1 MKRFY
6 HCPRCGTRLNPNV
19 KIILKAEIGDRRG
32 LLLLSPQPG
41 NYQIIA
47 SESLRP
53 VEGEMTDLFCPMCQV
68 NLVSEVDDHLAELA
82 YKTDQGGEGRVV
94 FSRVFGEHATYVLN
108 EESVR
113 SYGENAGA
121 YSASNFFG
129 EGGEE

>member
-6 HCPRCGTRLNPNV
+6 HCPHCGTRLNPNV
-19 KIILKAEIGDRRG
+19 KIIVRAEIGDRQG

-53 VEGEMTDLFCPMCQV
+53 VEGEVADLFCPVCQAD
-68 NLVSEVDDHLAELA
+68 LVSEVDDHLAELA
-82 YKTDQGGEGRVV
+82 YKTDQGGAGRVV
-94 FSRVFGEHATYVLN
+94 FSRVYGEHATYVLN
-108 EESVR
+108 EEQVR

-129 EGGEE
+129 EGGDQ

>member
-6 HCPRCGTRLNPNV
+6 HCPHCGTRLNPNV
-19 KIILKAEIGDRRG
+19 KIIVRAEIGDRQG

-53 VEGEMTDLFCPMCQV
+53 VEGEVADLFCPVCQAD
-68 NLVSEVDDHLAELA
+68 LVSEVDDHLAELA
-82 YKTDQGGEGRVV
+82 YKTDQGGAGRVV
-94 FSRVFGEHATYVLN
+94 FSRVYGEHATYVLN
-108 EESVR
+108 EEQVR

-129 EGGEE
+129 EGGDE

>member
-6 HCPRCGTRLNPNV
+6 HCPHCGTRLNPNV
-19 KIILKAEIGDRRG
+19 KIIVRAEIGDRQG

-53 VEGEMTDLFCPMCQV
+53 VEGEVAELFCPVCQAD
-68 NLVSEVDDHLAELA
+68 LVSDVDDHLAELA
-82 YKTDQGGEGRVV
+82 YKTDQGGAGRVV
-94 FSRVFGEHATYVLN
+94 FSRVYGEHATYVLN
-108 EESVR
+108 EEQVR

-129 EGGEE
+129 EGGDQ

>member
-1 MKRFY
+1 MKRYY
-6 HCPRCGTRLNPNV
+6 HCPHCGTRLNPNV
-19 KIILKAEIGDRRG
+19 KIIVKAVIGDRHG

-53 VEGEMTDLFCPMCQV
+53 VEGETADLFCPICQE
-68 NLVSEVDDHLAELA
+68 NLQSDVDTHLAELS
-82 YKTDQGGEGRVV
+82 YRTDQGGRGKVV
-94 FSRVFGEHATYVLN
+94 FSRVYGEHATYVLN
-108 EESVR
+108 EETVR

-129 EGGEE
+129 EGGED

>member
-6 HCPRCGTRLNPNV
+6 HCPECRTRLNPNV
-19 KIILKAEIGDRRG
+19 KVILKAVIGDRQG

-47 SESLRP
+47 SESLRL
-53 VEGEMTDLFCPMCQV
+53 VEGETTELYCPVCQAD
-68 NLVSEVDDHLAELA
+68 LVSKVDPNLAELA
-82 YKTDQGGEGRVV
+82 YRTDQGGQGRVV
-94 FSRVFGEHATYVLN
+94 FSRVYGEHATYVLN

-129 EGGEE
+129 AGGEE